1 MPDPRELAGDE
12 ASRAEVEFNRV
23 VGIASTRRDR
33 GELSAGA
40 YAVILDRARKSRD
53 WGGVGPKTK
62 GGQVPAHRAQKPLP
76 EGIRTVDPP
85 LRSGRRKIAPN
96 EISVLR
102 KT

>member
-1 MPDPRELAGDE
+1 MSDPRELAGDE

-76 EGIRTVDPP
+76 EGIRIVDPP
-85 LRSGRRKIAPN
+85 ASQRPTQNR
-96 EISVLR
+96 
-102 KT
+102 TQ

>member
-62 GGQVPAHRAQKPLP
+62 GRA
-76 EGIRTVDPP
+76 GSR
-85 LRSGRRKIAPN
+85 APCA
-96 EISVLR
+96 ETSAR
-102 KT
+102 GHPHC